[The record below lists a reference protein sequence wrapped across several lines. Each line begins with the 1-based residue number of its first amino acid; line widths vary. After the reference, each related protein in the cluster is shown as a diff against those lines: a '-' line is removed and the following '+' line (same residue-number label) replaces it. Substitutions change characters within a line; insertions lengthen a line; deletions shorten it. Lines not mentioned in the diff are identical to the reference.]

1 MPEKYKDE
9 IEEILK
15 RAGEAVPSQTTGEP
29 EGHPEDRPRGRG
41 PRDVRDSLP
50 SRQASAPRSRPSSGF
65 PSITP
70 GKLMLAGVILLIV
83 GIKFWPLIWVG
94 LAILA
99 GGYMMYFVAPRTISH
114 EKRWRG
120 RSMEEDINPRSQWE
134 RLKRWIKN

>member
-15 RAGEAVPSQTTGEP
+15 RAGEAAPSRAPNES
-29 EGHPEDRPRGRG
+29 ERNAEDRLRGRESTVS
-41 PRDVRDSLP
+41 P
-50 SRQASAPRSRPSSGF
+50 QAPTPRSRPSQSR

-70 GKLMLAGVILLIV
+70 GKLMLIGVIVLLV

-99 GGYMMYFVAPRTISH
+99 GGYLMYFAAPRSINY

-120 RSMEEDINPRSQWE
+120 MPVEDAPKSQWD
-134 RLKRWIKN
+134 RLKRWIKS